1 MKLSYTIPCSNEY
14 LSEVRSF
21 VRNHLVQVNVPEM
34 ELNQVVL
41 AVDEACANAIIHGNA
56 GDPSCEIALE
66 MEINAHRINVEISD
80 IGSFRPNETNWANFS
95 MAEHVR
101 RQSKGG
107 LGRFLMHRIMDSVNY
122 YRRGQTNV
130 CALSKQFH

>member
-1 MKLSYTIPCSNEY
+1 MRLNYTIPCSKEY
-14 LSEVRSF
+14 LCEVRSF
-21 VRNHLVQVNVPEM
+21 VRRNLAQANISET

-56 GDPSCEIALE
+56 CDPSREIALS
-66 MEINAHRINVEISD
+66 MEVDNSQINVEISD
-80 IGSFRPNETNWANFS
+80 VGSFRPNETTWANFS

-107 LGRFLMHRIMDSVNY
+107 LGRLLMHRIMDSVNY

-130 CALSKQFH
+130 CALSKQLH